1 MKFFN
6 QLRRFFDNN
15 KFPILIF
22 FGLSILI
29 SIIFPT
35 GFSIRYSY
43 QLDDIAREPI
53 IAPFDF
59 GILKTEQKLNSDL
72 SEAKKSIS
80 YSFTRNQDV
89 VDNQLVA
96 LDTFFIYINDVRSS
110 YYQYISSQDSLYK
123 YRYEPEFELFQ
134 NNFIADSTT
143 YSALYNEFLNR
154 YSYQVDKN
162 EWEKLIGIAEDIVD
176 KPTDLDQLKTNIK
189 QICLN
194 RWAEG
199 IVDIPLS
206 DIISEEISIIQGGE
220 LIISSVQ
227 NYNDVEGS
235 WRKNKEEINSFYS
248 NETSIESILGYEL
261 VNEFIKPNIIFD
273 NELTERNQ
281 KEQLDRVSRFQ
292 GTVLAN
298 ELIVDANNRVTESVL
313 LKLKSLQFEYER
325 RLGYEKATDKLREYL
340 GAYFIVSILLFLLFS
355 FIYIYRKHYFKNY
368 KMLFLISIIVYG
380 LILIGWMV
388 MNYQANAYFIPIAIA
403 AMLLTV
409 LLDASVSM
417 LISIVLILLISLLIG
432 NNLDFAIMQFFVVF
446 VSIYSVR
453 RLRKRRQI
461 ITTMFALL
469 FSTLF
474 VFFSIMLFK
483 GIDFLDYNY
492 SEVGFFALTSF
503 LSPVLSFGLV
513 PLFES
518 SFGITTDYSLIELLD
533 YDQPLQKRLIE
544 EAPGT
549 HTHSIKVGTLAESS
563 ANAVGARALLCRV
576 GAYYHDIG
584 KLKKPEY
591 YAENQQGENKH
602 DSITPNMSAK
612 ILKQHVADGLE
623 LADEYG
629 LPSIVKDFIATHHGT
644 KRMEYF
650 YQKALNESPD
660 QDNIDE
666 SIFRYNGPKPTTKE
680 TAIVMIAEAIEAQAN
695 SVKNPSIEKFDAM
708 IEKSIK
714 DLLQDGQLDYCPLT
728 LDDLRKIKGTVD
740 GKDGLIPV
748 LSGLYH
754 SRPEYPSKKSDD

>member
-1 MKFFN
+1 M
-6 QLRRFFDNN
+6 
-15 KFPILIF
+15 
-22 FGLSILI
+22 
-29 SIIFPT
+29 FPT

-53 IAPFDF
+53 IAPFKF

-72 SEAKKSIS
+72 AEAKKSVS
-80 YSFTRNQDV
+80 YSFKRNQDI
-89 VDNQLVA
+89 VDNQLFE
-96 LDTFFIYINDVRSS
+96 LDTFFIYMDEIRIA
-110 YYQYISSQDSLYK
+110 YFQYSASQDSLFDNQ
-123 YRYEPEFELFQ
+123 YEPQVESFE
-134 NNFIADSTT
+134 NNLIADSTT
-143 YSALYNEFLNR
+143 YYALYEEFLNR
-154 YSYQVDKN
+154 YPYQDYQINKN
-162 EWEKLIGIAEDIVD
+162 QLEQLIGINQEILDQP
-176 KPTDLDQLKTNIK
+176 KNLDQLKTNIK

-199 IVDIPLS
+199 VLDIPLS
-206 DIISEEISIIQGGE
+206 DVISEEISIIQGGE
-220 LIISSVQ
+220 LIIGSAR
-227 NYNDVEGS
+227 NYNDILRVEE
-235 WRKNKEEINSFYS
+235 KNKEEINSLYS
-248 NETSIESILGYEL
+248 NQTSIEWIVGYEL

-273 NELTERNQ
+273 RELTEKNQ
-281 KEQLDRVSRFQ
+281 NEKIARVPLSQ
-292 GTVLAN
+292 GVVLED

-313 LKLKSLQFEYER
+313 LKLKSLQSEYER
-325 RLGYEKATDKLREYL
+325 KGYEKGTDKLREYL

-355 FIYIYRKHYFKNY
+355 FIYIYRKHYFQDY
-368 KMLFLISIIVYG
+368 KMLFLISIVVYG
-380 LILIGWMV
+380 LILIAWMI
-388 MNYQANAYFIPIAIA
+388 MNYQANAYFIPIVIA
-403 AMLLTV
+403 SMLLTV
-409 LLDASVSM
+409 LLDASISM
-417 LISIVLILLISLLIG
+417 LVSIVLILLISLLIG

-461 ITTMFALL
+461 ITTMFVLL
-469 FSTLF
+469 SSALF

-492 SEVGFFALTSF
+492 SEIGFFALTSF
-503 LSPVLSFGLV
+503 LSPILSFGLV

-533 YDQPLQKRLIE
+533 YDHPLQKRLIE

-576 GAYYHDIG
+576 GSYYHDIG

-612 ILKQHVADGLE
+612 ILKQHVADGLD

-650 YQKALNESPD
+650 YQKALNQSTD
-660 QDNIDE
+660 QNDIDE
-666 SIFRYNGPKPTTKE
+666 SRFRYHGPKPKTKE

-695 SVKNPSIEKFDAM
+695 SVKNPSVEKFDAM

-714 DLLQDGQLDYCPLT
+714 DLLQDGQLDNCPLT
-728 LDDLRKIKGTVD
+728 LDDLRKIKGTID

-754 SRPEYPSKKSDD
+754 SRPEYPSGKNDD